1 MKEDSNSEILIVYDG
16 ECPVCS
22 HYVSGIRLREAA
34 GQLKLQNAREVSE
47 EVAELKSSG
56 YDLNRG
62 MIVKIGDTVYYGADG
77 MHALSMMTTP
87 SHFFNRCV
95 FLLFRSP
102 SFSRLLYPVFRNLRF
117 LLLKILR
124 IKPIDK

>member
-1 MKEDSNSEILIVYDG
+1 MKTDSGAEILIVYDG

-34 GQLKLQNAREVSE
+34 GQLRLQNARDVNE

-62 MIVKIGDTVYYGADG
+62 MIVKTGEMVYYGADG
-77 MHALSMMTTP
+77 MHALSLMTSP
-87 SHFFNRCV
+87 SHFFNRCA

-102 SFSRLLYPVFRNLRF
+102 TLSRILYPVFRNLRL

-124 IKPIDK
+124 VKPIED